1 MLTIKNMPNILH
13 ECTEADKTLLFIIG
27 RPKDINV
34 VVYHKD
40 DSVLGLNVYWR
51 LQDGSRCPI
60 SLIERTLAIGAIRA
74 ANTQLYFIVAF
85 PKLKFSITN
94 NKAYRN
100 GKEILY
106 VFLGRANGFFSV
118 RPSSILIV
126 YKKGE
131 SEYIK
136 T

>member
-1 MLTIKNMPNILH
+1 MITIKNMNNILH
-13 ECTEADKTLLFIIG
+13 ECAEADKTLLFIIG

-40 DSVLGLNVYWR
+40 DSVIGLNAYWR
-51 LQDGSRCPI
+51 LQDGSQCPI
-60 SLIERTLAIGAIRA
+60 SFIERTLAIGIRRA

-85 PKLKFSITN
+85 PTLTFTITN

-106 VFLGRANGFFSV
+106 VFLGKTAGFFSV
-118 RPSSILIV
+118 RPSSIQIQ
-126 YKKGE
+126 YKGGDLE
-131 SEYIK
+131 HIN

>member
-40 DSVLGLNVYWR
+40 DSVIGLNAYWR

-60 SLIERTLAIGAIRA
+60 SFIERTLAIGINRA
-74 ANTQLYFIVAF
+74 ANTQMYFIVAF
-85 PKLKFSITN
+85 PTLKFTITN

-106 VFLGRANGFFSV
+106 VFLG
-118 RPSSILIV
+118 
-126 YKKGE
+126 
-131 SEYIK
+131 K
-136 T
+136 TSGYF